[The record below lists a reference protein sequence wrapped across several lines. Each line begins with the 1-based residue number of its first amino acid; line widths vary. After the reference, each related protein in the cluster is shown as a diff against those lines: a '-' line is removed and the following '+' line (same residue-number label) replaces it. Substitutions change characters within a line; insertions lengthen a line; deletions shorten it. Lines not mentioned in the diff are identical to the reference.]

1 MSRSRRTTTWS
12 DLTAGRDTAE
22 QRKWVRLASLLF
34 EGKHLVSTDAQEEFV
49 TYENGRVIK
58 PR

>member
-1 MSRSRRTTTWS
+1 MSRARRTTTWS
-12 DLTAGRDTAE
+12 DLTGGRDTPE
-22 QRKWVRLASLLF
+22 QRKWARLASLLF
-34 EGKHLVSTDAQEEFV
+34 DGKQLVSTDSQEEFV